1 MEVIG
6 APVVGEIINLYF
18 LQSLLQWCGVTDPQH
33 HWVGYLIAALI
44 QCVLLIHV
52 IAVGALF
59 FIWAE
64 RKIAGRI
71 QDRLGPTRVGGSFGW
86 LQTLADG
93 LKLIT
98 KEDLVPGNADH
109 VLFKLAPYISFAASF
124 TGLFVLPFAAG
135 WVGQNL
141 NHAAFFILAILGL
154 EVFGVILAGYASGS
168 KWSLFGGMREAA
180 QVVSYEVPVALCV
193 LLPVMICGTMNLVTI
208 GEMQQGLFTNWLIF
222 HDPFT
227 FLVFWVYFT
236 CGMASV
242 NRAPFDLAEA
252 ESELVAG
259 FHTEYSGLRW
269 SIFFMAE
276 YGSMFIVSALAAIL
290 FLGAW
295 NGPLPIGRPIA
306 TGIVNLGGFFWGGA
320 EGLPSLT
327 TYLVNLIGCLNLL
340 FKGVMGVV
348 VMMWIRWT
356 LPRLRID
363 QVITMCWKYCVP
375 IAAFCFVGVLG
386 FQVYCP
392 TLSPNRLDRSAI
404 RESWNEAPAETA
416 AVPAAGSP
424 EMTAPVSGKLLDARA
439 TTSRSPGWSIE
450 ADRIS
455 EKSLV
460 STLEV
465 GQELGPI
472 RGMISTGDLR

>member
-1 MEVIG
+1 VG
-6 APVVGEIINLYF
+6 AELQGLDGIEAYVVGEIINYF
-18 LQSLLQWCGVTDPQH
+18 LQGGLRFFGVEDPSQH
-33 HWVGYLIAALI
+33 WLGYFLAAII

-135 WVGQNL
+135 WVGQHL

-208 GEMQQGLFTNWLIF
+208 GEMQKGLFTNWIVF

-227 FLVFWVYFT
+227 AIVFFVYFT

-290 FLGAW
+290 FLGGW
-295 NGPLPIGRPIA
+295 NGPIPIGQPLA
-306 TGIVNLGGFFWGGA
+306 TLIVNIVGFPWGGSEA
-320 EGLPSLT
+320 LPAFT
-327 TYLVNLIGCLNLL
+327 AYVANLFGCLNLM
-340 FKGVMGVV
+340 FKGVLGVT

-375 IAAFCFVGVLG
+375 IAAFCFLG
-386 FQVYCP
+386 LMAWQVYLP
-392 TLSPNRLDRSAI
+392 GMSPNRLDRTAI
-404 RESWNEAPAETA
+404 RENWAE
-416 AVPAAGSP
+416 PP
-424 EMTAPVSGKLLDARA
+424 
-439 TTSRSPGWSIE
+439 SPGNPVLPEASDPSIDE
-450 ADRIS
+450 QAARNFLPS
-455 EKSLV
+455 SH
-460 STLEV
+460 
-465 GQELGPI
+465 GELS
-472 RGMISTGDLR
+472 R